1 EQAILASR
9 TRWAGRLAAVFYLAG
24 AALTLVS
31 LPLSAPDAA
40 LSMLASVAV
49 AALVIGLIA
58 WIVDWERLPR
68 RASLVLVPPALLL
81 IAAGNVFG
89 GSDHFTYGTFFLLVF
104 VWLGFAHAPGTSLLF
119 APIAAVAY
127 IVPILSLPP
136 DDLRAGIGS
145 AVVVIPLCALIG
157 EGLARGTERTI
168 RIEAALQHERELRE
182 RQRRLDEMKSSFL
195 RAASHELRTPI
206 TVCRGHLDVLHP
218 RAGPE
223 EVTET
228 LRLVVDEL
236 ARMGRLVEDIT
247 TLTRLED
254 PDALQRETFA
264 IDDLVHEVAAKAE
277 PLLDG
282 RLSVDVGGG
291 GGGDP
296 GTITGDRHRL
306 HQALLGLLSNAA
318 DHAGPD
324 ARVTLRARRESSSW
338 RFDVADDGV
347 GLDGV
352 DRATLFQPFMH
363 GPGSEGTGLGLALVR
378 AIARAH
384 GGDAGLAEP
393 VATTPS
399 GASFWVRIPR

>member
-1 EQAILASR
+1 MEQAILASR
-9 TRWAGRLAAVFYLAG
+9 TRWAGRLAAVFYVAS

-31 LPLSAPDAA
+31 LPLSAPDADIT
-40 LSMLASVAV
+40 MLAAVAV
-49 AALVIGLIA
+49 VALVIGTVA
-58 WIVDWERLPR
+58 WIVDWQRLPR
-68 RASLVLVPPALLL
+68 RASMVLVPPALFL
-81 IAAGNVFG
+81 IAAGNIFG
-89 GSDHFTYGTFFLLVF
+89 GSDHFTYGAFFLLVF

-119 APIAAVAY
+119 APVAALAY
-127 IVPILSLPP
+127 VVPILSLPP

-145 AVVVIPLCALIG
+145 AVVVIPLCVLIG

-182 RQRRLDEMKSSFL
+182 RQRRLDEMKSTFL

-206 TVCRGHLDVLHP
+206 TVCRGHLDVLQP
-218 RAGPE
+218 RAEPE
-223 EVTET
+223 EVAET

-282 RLSVDVGGG
+282 RLSVEVGSPDV
-291 GGGDP
+291 
-296 GTITGDRHRL
+296 ITGDRHRL

-324 ARVTLRARRESSSW
+324 ARVTLRARREPTSW
-338 RFDVADDGV
+338 RFEVADDGV

-363 GPGSEGTGLGLALVR
+363 GPGSEGTGLGLALIR
-378 AIARAH
+378 GIARAH
-384 GGDAGLAEP
+384 GGDAGIEESA
-393 VATTPS
+393 ATSPS
-399 GASFWVRIPR
+399 GASFWIRIPR